1 MISIT
6 EWLFLFLIYS
16 FAGWILETVLGT
28 IQQKRFTNRGLVTGP
43 FCVIYGFTAVLMSFV
58 LRELTGFWLFLF
70 SMVLATVIEWTAG
83 HLIERFF
90 GERWWDYSQ
99 VKKNLDG
106 YVCLSAS
113 LVWGALGFVVVRWG
127 NGLLMSLIRLIPS
140 VLKTIL
146 VLAIAGCL
154 IIDMA
159 ASAVLLWGKSVHPEK
174 WEKTN
179 NEFEHI
185 SRRLGNWITERMQ
198 RRIHKAYPKAR
209 KVEKQPKNK
218 TVFAYGCSFYKILW
232 IFFIGAFLGDITETI
247 FCRLTDGVWMSRSSV
262 VWGPFSIV

>member
-6 EWLFLFLIYS
+6 EWLFLFLTYS

-106 YVCLSAS
+106 
-113 LVWGALGFVVVRWG
+113 
-127 NGLLMSLIRLIPS
+127 
-140 VLKTIL
+140 
-146 VLAIAGCL
+146 
-154 IIDMA
+154 
-159 ASAVLLWGKSVHPEK
+159 
-174 WEKTN
+174 
-179 NEFEHI
+179 
-185 SRRLGNWITERMQ
+185 
-198 RRIHKAYPKAR
+198 
-209 KVEKQPKNK
+209 
-218 TVFAYGCSFYKILW
+218 
-232 IFFIGAFLGDITETI
+232 
-247 FCRLTDGVWMSRSSV
+247 
-262 VWGPFSIV
+262 